1 MVDSGTMIIRDPKN
15 ALAWSFSVPDQCFAW
30 HHSHYTMYINIYFR
44 QRYAAAKQ
52 ALQEHRWGDMYTHF
66 SAEPRNRS
74 QHGYFPSNFRLGG
87 LLLQML
93 SLCNSLEHIP
103 RHDSVW
109 LGAAVGVCGIKEIFR
124 STGFDLDRMLHKP
137 DSYSTYVPPLMG
149 RIPPQWQ
156 KINSEIPC
164 CSSSLMS
171 RNHR

>member
-1 MVDSGTMIIRDPKN
+1 MPSHGLSPSLNNVLHGTTRTTLCISTSILGNVTP
-15 ALAWSFSVPDQCFAW
+15 
-30 HHSHYTMYINIYFR
+30 
-44 QRYAAAKQ
+44 AAKQ

-74 QHGYFPSNFRLGG
+74 QHGYFPSSFRLGG

-93 SLCNSLEHIP
+93 SLCNPLEHIP

-124 STGFDLDRMLHKP
+124 STGFDLDRMLHRP
-137 DSYSTYVPPLMG
+137 DSYSTYVPPPMG
-149 RIPPQWQ
+149 RTPHQWQ